1 MNPLKLDPA
10 RSVLLVIDVQER
22 LAPVMPEEGKACIGA
37 IEHLLE
43 GARLLGV
50 EVLVSEQYP
59 KGLGLTVAPLR
70 ARLGDHAPLSK
81 IEFDATANA
90 EIAARLDAL
99 RGQGRTHAVV
109 CGMEA
114 HICVFQTARGLVQ
127 RGWHTQ
133 VVGDA
138 TSARSESNRALAP
151 SLWRAAGATVTGT
164 ETVLFDWLGQAGS
177 DAFKTL
183 GKRLR

>member
-10 RSVLLVIDVQER
+10 RCVLLVVDVQER
-22 LAPVMPEEGKACIGA
+22 LAPAMPEHGAPCIAA
-37 IEHLLE
+37 IDLLLE
-43 GARLLGV
+43 GAQLLGV
-50 EVLVSEQYP
+50 EVVVSEQYP
-59 KGLGLTVAPLR
+59 KGLGPTVAPLR
-70 ARLGDHAPLSK
+70 ERLGEHTALSK
-81 IEFDATANA
+81 IEFDATANG

-99 RGQGRTHAVV
+99 RGAGRTHALV

-114 HICVFQTARGLVQ
+114 HICVYQTARGLVD

-138 TSARSESNRALAP
+138 TSARSETNRALAP
-151 SLWRAAGATVTGT
+151 SLWRQAGASVTGT

-177 DAFKTL
+177 EAFKTL
-183 GKRLR
+183 SKRLR